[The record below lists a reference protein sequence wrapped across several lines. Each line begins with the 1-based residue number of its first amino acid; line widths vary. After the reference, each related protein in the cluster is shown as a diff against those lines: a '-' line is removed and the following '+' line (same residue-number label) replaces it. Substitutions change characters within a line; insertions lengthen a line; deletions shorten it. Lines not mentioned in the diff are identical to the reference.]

1 MSNMLRF
8 QFRRLYRKPG
18 SYIFL
23 ALVVIITLSTL
34 SELYWEVGY
43 YYLPNPYPSAGNA
56 LTLDWSIV
64 YCFYSTDFLVNIL
77 IAIFIA
83 IFVSEDKVKGTIK
96 NIYSKGYPRTT
107 IFFSKYLA
115 AVSVPVIF
123 YFLILFISFVY
134 VSIRGSGYLA
144 FSESSSNSVLVLLC
158 TFFRYISITTFCY
171 MLSELT
177 PSTGGAIALNIF
189 SPYIL
194 FSIFANIIYALKAP
208 DFLENLVGDFLFSTT
223 HLTLTAIPD
232 SRVIELIISSIVF
245 TLLYGGLSLLITVKK
260 QIKN

>member
-23 ALVVIITLSTL
+23 ALVVIITLLTL
-34 SELYWEVGY
+34 SELYLVGRY
-43 YYLPNPYPSAGNA
+43 SFYMPNSYPSAGNL

-64 YCFYSTDFLVNIL
+64 YCFCNMDFLVNIL

-96 NIYSKGYPRTT
+96 NIYSKGYSRTN
-107 IFFSKYLA
+107 IFFSKYLT

-144 FSESSSNSVLVLLC
+144 FNGSAGNSVTILLC
-158 TFFRYISITTFCY
+158 MFLRYLSVSTFYY

-177 PSTGGAIALNIF
+177 SSTGGTIALNIF
-189 SPYIL
+189 FPYIL
-194 FSIFANIIYALKAP
+194 PFIFGIIVINIEPP
-208 DFLENLVGDFLFSTT
+208 DFLVNLISDFLFSTAYAVT
-223 HLTLTAIPD
+223 TIPD
-232 SRVIELIISSIVF
+232 NHITEAIISSIVF